1 MTLWIEQLQSTQELH
16 RVSSC
21 DENIDLYVETLLD
34 GCTGVE
40 TLLNGETSSLVAE
53 AGWAC
58 KEVGLPGFKPRHL
71 VVEQDGQQWTG
82 GKGECCGG

>member
-1 MTLWIEQLQSTQELH
+1 MTLWIEQLLSTQELH

-21 DENIDLYVETLLD
+21 DENIDLYVETVLD

-53 AGWAC
+53 AGLAC
-58 KEVGLPGFKPRHL
+58 KEVGLPGFQPKHSL
-71 VVEQDGQQWTG
+71 VKQDG
-82 GKGECCGG
+82 

>member
-1 MTLWIEQLQSTQELH
+1 MTPWIEQLLSTQELH

-21 DENIDLYVETLLD
+21 ENIDLYFETLLD

-40 TLLNGETSSLVAE
+40 TLLNGESSSLVTE

-71 VVEQDGQQWTG
+71 VVEQDG
-82 GKGECCGG
+82 